1 MPDDRD
7 RPCLCCGRPVA
18 SSGIGRRRLYCRRAC
33 RQRAYEQRSAVDNAA
48 LPEGSVVLSADE
60 ASAVVD
66 RAYLVRCAAED
77 VRSALVEGAPIGDT
91 TDLCESLLELA
102 RDAERLR

>member
-1 MPDDRD
+1 M
-7 RPCLCCGRPVA
+7 
-18 SSGIGRRRLYCRRAC
+18 GRRRRYCRRAC
-33 RQRAYEQRSAVDNAA
+33 RQRAYEHRTTVDNAA
-48 LPEGSVVLSADE
+48 LPDGSVVLSADE

-77 VRSALVEGAPIGDT
+77 VRSALLEGAPARDT
-91 TDLCESLLELA
+91 AELCESLLELA

>member
-1 MPDDRD
+1 ME
-7 RPCLCCGRPVA
+7 G
-18 SSGIGRRRLYCRRAC
+18 
-33 RQRAYEQRSAVDNAA
+33 AA
-48 LPEGSVVLSADE
+48 LPLGSVVLSADE

-77 VRSALVEGAPIGDT
+77 VRSALLEGAPVTDT
-91 TDLCESLLELA
+91 AELCENLLELA